1 VAETTGLIEAR
12 ELTKRFGDK
21 VAVDHLSFTV
31 EPGRVTGFLG
41 PNGAGKSTTM
51 RLIVGLDR
59 PDSGTATIGGLA
71 YQQLA
76 QPLRTVGALLEA
88 RSVHPGR
95 SARNHLLFLAETQGF
110 PARRVDEVL
119 DLVGLTDVTNKR
131 AGGFSL
137 GMSQRLGIAAAM
149 LGDPQVL
156 LLDEPVNG
164 LDPEGIRWV
173 RRIMRQLATEGRT
186 VFVSSHLMSEMSLT
200 ADHLIVIGRGRLIAD
215 ASTQEFIQRSSERS
229 VLVRTPQ
236 ADRLTELIT
245 AAGGTVQPE
254 TAANSDHGAVGNEG
268 NAGNGGNGASHDTA
282 AGSAPGLIVTGLEA
296 PRIGELAAS
305 ASIVLYELTPR
316 LASLEEAFMELT
328 ADSVEYGDRAS
339 RDGRA
344 AAPAPQ
350 PAERSA

>member
-1 VAETTGLIEAR
+1 VAETAGLIEAQD
-12 ELTKRFGDK
+12 LTKRFGDK

-71 YQQLA
+71 YRQLA
-76 QPLRTVGALLEA
+76 RPLATVGALLEA
-88 RSVHPGR
+88 RALHPGR
-95 SARNHLLFLAETQGF
+95 SARNHLLVLAETQGF

-119 DLVGLTDVTNKR
+119 DLVGLTGVARKR

-137 GMSQRLGIAAAM
+137 GMTQRLGIAAAM
-149 LGDPQVL
+149 LGNPQVL

-173 RRIMRQLATEGRT
+173 RTLMQHLAGEGRT
-186 VFVSSHLMSEMSLT
+186 IFVSSHLMSEMSVT
-200 ADHLIVIGRGRLIAD
+200 ADHLIVIGRGRLIA
-215 ASTQEFIQRSSERS
+215 SSSMQEFIQRSSERS
-229 VLVRTPQ
+229 VLVRTP
-236 ADRLTELIT
+236 DRDKLAELIT
-245 AAGGTVQPE
+245 AAGGIIQPPP
-254 TAANSDHGAVGNEG
+254 AANGTPAPEATPADDGAP
-268 NAGNGGNGASHDTA
+268 SMT
-282 AGSAPGLIVTGLEA
+282 VTGLPA

-305 ASIVLYELTPR
+305 AQIVLYELTPQ

-328 ADSVEYGDRAS
+328 ADSVEYGDPTAA
-339 RDGRA
+339 RA
-344 AAPAPQ
+344 AAPA
-350 PAERSA
+350 AGRSAP